1 MGLCDNSGSLY
12 NEAKTTLVNS
22 RKNIIS
28 NFTTNRLVGLPGK
41 PDDESNLFVE
51 SFTNENATISSL
63 LSVVDADNSDPSSLK
78 KITEPTV
85 RPQCYSGCHLHQ
97 VKVKIYQ
104 CMKLI

>member
-1 MGLCDNSGSLY
+1 MGLCDNSGLLY
-12 NEAKTTLVNS
+12 SEATTTLVNS

-85 RPQCYSGCHLHQ
+85 RPSMLQRMPSTSS
-97 VKVKIYQ
+97 
-104 CMKLI
+104 